1 MRYSMQDEGKPVVVE
16 IVRTLQKK
24 IHKYMTSFSNI
35 VYFDKLDGIF
45 NENNNIYN
53 RTMKTKP
60 NDLKTSKYFDFGVKN
75 NDIKI

>member
-1 MRYSMQDEGKPVVVE
+1 MQDEGKPVVDE
-16 IVRTLQKK
+16 IVIRTLKKK
-24 IHKYMTSFSNI
+24 IHKYMTSISNI
-35 VYFDKLDGIF
+35 VYFHKLDGIF

>member
-1 MRYSMQDEGKPVVVE
+1 
-16 IVRTLQKK
+16 
-24 IHKYMTSFSNI
+24 MTSFSNI

-53 RTMKTKP
+53 RTMKRKP

>member
-1 MRYSMQDEGKPVVVE
+1 
-16 IVRTLQKK
+16 
-24 IHKYMTSFSNI
+24 MTSISNI